1 VVLATG
7 TQGGTIGS
15 GIRPPFSLVPR
26 DPGHESGIYGEEV
39 KLEGKVSDEYFEAYV
54 DAHDEGERVEGPTDA
69 VCRIA
74 AFWAVDN
81 LGKARMP
88 CASHWGHGVKDW
100 QDDTVIY
107 NSLQSSV
114 EDSDASGIAEK
125 LSCCAFLCEWN
136 VLGWL

>member
-54 DAHDEGERVEGPTDA
+54 DAHDEGERVEGLVMSRLGLARLGSAYIGLSKNRQAKPSQA
-69 VCRIA
+69 MNNGWQA
-74 AFWAVDN
+74 A
-81 LGKARMP
+81 
-88 CASHWGHGVKDW
+88 
-100 QDDTVIY
+100 
-107 NSLQSSV
+107 
-114 EDSDASGIAEK
+114 
-125 LSCCAFLCEWN
+125 
-136 VLGWL
+136 